1 MPTEALRNLI
11 DAMVSYLQTA
21 GYSERDVAHYAEL
34 SAEQLATPAE
44 SLSPGQLQ
52 RLWQLIQC
60 RLSPSASFSVQVRP
74 IIARELATGRVKV
87 DSVASR
93 LNMSRHTL
101 YRKLKEE
108 DMTFLE
114 LLEEVR
120 REQAVTYLRERHR
133 PLVEVAE
140 LLGFSE
146 LSAFSRAF
154 KRWTGISP
162 AVFRVAACA
171 TP

>member
-1 MPTEALRNLI
+1 MPTDAFGNLVT
-11 DAMVSYLQTA
+11 AMVSYLQNS
-21 GYSERDVAHYAEL
+21 GYSRREMARYADL
-34 SAEQLATPAE
+34 SAEQLAAPDE
-44 SLSPGQLQ
+44 KLSPGQLQ
-52 RLWQLIQC
+52 RLWQLIQS
-60 RLSPSASFSVQVRP
+60 RLLPPLTFSFQVRP
-74 IIARELATGRVKV
+74 IIARQLASGRVKV
-87 DSVASR
+87 DSVAAQ

-108 DMTFLE
+108 DLTFLE
-114 LLEEVR
+114 LLEDVR
-120 REQAVTYLRERHR
+120 REQAVCYLRERHR

-162 AVFRVAACA
+162 AVFRTSAG
-171 TP
+171 T